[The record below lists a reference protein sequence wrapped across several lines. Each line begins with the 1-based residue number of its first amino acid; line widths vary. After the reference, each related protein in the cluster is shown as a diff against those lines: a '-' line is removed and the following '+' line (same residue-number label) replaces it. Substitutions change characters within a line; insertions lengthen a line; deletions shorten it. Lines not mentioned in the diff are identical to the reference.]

1 MRKYNLTKKLFI
13 LLLIIICLIITGC
26 SSGYT
31 ITLNFEDGSLY
42 KTINLKDGEVLNVEE
57 PTKEGHTFEGWYL
70 DNNKITNDNTF
81 TQDTTL
87 IAKFTINQYTYKFI
101 VDGEVIKEETANY
114 GAEIDFP
121 LDPTKDG
128 TKENKYVFDKW
139 DNEATTLLKDEV
151 FNAIFTEEKKTYE
164 YVFMNDDGTIIKEE
178 IAEYGSTI
186 VYPDT
191 PSKQDTQEF
200 SYTFTGW
207 DNDETVLTDDIVF
220 VAKYS
225 SVKKQYTY
233 KFVNDDGTV
242 LKEDVVDYGT
252 MPIEPENTPV
262 KEETTDKKYIFIG
275 WDKTISNVTD
285 NIIYTATYS
294 EVSVINTLDNK
305 VVSILGDSISTFYAE
320 GSEMNSYYGGNNEF
334 FYPRYSTTI
343 KTVDKTWWYQLIKNN
358 NLVLGINN
366 SWSGSCAMGTGSSAG
381 VSDNRINTIDDN
393 GTPDIVIIYLG
404 TNDSCSGYDVN
415 KYKAALETMITK
427 IRKICSPQ
435 IFITT
440 LGYTNYKG
448 NNFSN
453 DLRLDYNNVIRETAN
468 KYNCGI
474 VPLDEYI
481 VDDSYMYYL
490 EDTLHYNAKGATLLS
505 LIYEK
510 AIKEYNDIEF
520 TKEIQVQHK
529 EKLPEGVIAQ
539 ITATASTGFWT
550 GYQNNVYL
558 APSSSSEKPTYSTRI
573 EIKLNTEDNK
583 YYVSNIYKSGDTGA
597 YNSDFVLLIS
607 DSHVEKKLLV
617 DGLSEVKVGSLV
629 EFDTTLSFPVVIN
642 FKEGEVDNSGNDGGI
657 DLPDD
662 NLEEDG
668 KLIVGAYNDGVWTK
682 YDKNVIVYESD
693 KIDQKSTFINFYIIK
708 LTKEA
713 DSNKY
718 SVTGLKPVDQAATFE
733 GCDYYVLI
741 YRDLEVK
748 TFYEN
753 CNLGDKVTIEGDI
766 TSGNGKLV
774 FE

>member
-1 MRKYNLTKKLFI
+1 MNEKFNSEL
-13 LLLIIICLIITGC
+13 GQ
-26 SSGYT
+26 
-31 ITLNFEDGSLY
+31 
-42 KTINLKDGEVLNVEE
+42 
-57 PTKEGHTFEGWYL
+57 YL
-70 DNNKITNDNTF
+70 
-81 TQDTTL
+81 
-87 IAKFTINQYTYKFI
+87 
-101 VDGEVIKEETANY
+101 E
-114 GAEIDFP
+114 
-121 LDPTKDG
+121 
-128 TKENKYVFDKW
+128 
-139 DNEATTLLKDEV
+139 
-151 FNAIFTEEKKTYE
+151 
-164 YVFMNDDGTIIKEE
+164 
-178 IAEYGSTI
+178 S
-186 VYPDT
+186 
-191 PSKQDTQEF
+191 
-200 SYTFTGW
+200 
-207 DNDETVLTDDIVF
+207 
-220 VAKYS
+220 
-225 SVKKQYTY
+225 
-233 KFVNDDGTV
+233 
-242 LKEDVVDYGT
+242 
-252 MPIEPENTPV
+252 PIEER
-262 KEETTDKKYIFIG
+262 D
-275 WDKTISNVTD
+275 
-285 NIIYTATYS
+285 
-294 EVSVINTLDNK
+294 
-305 VVSILGDSISTFYAE
+305 
-320 GSEMNSYYGGNNEF
+320 
-334 FYPRYSTTI
+334 
-343 KTVDKTWWYQLIKNN
+343 
-358 NLVLGINN
+358 
-366 SWSGSCAMGTGSSAG
+366 
-381 VSDNRINTIDDN
+381 
-393 GTPDIVIIYLG
+393 
-404 TNDSCSGYDVN
+404 
-415 KYKAALETMITK
+415 
-427 IRKICSPQ
+427 
-435 IFITT
+435 
-440 LGYTNYKG
+440 
-448 NNFSN
+448 
-453 DLRLDYNNVIRETAN
+453 
-468 KYNCGI
+468 
-474 VPLDEYI
+474 
-481 VDDSYMYYL
+481 
-490 EDTLHYNAKGATLLS
+490 HAKGATLLS

-629 EFDTTLSFPVVIN
+629 EFDTTLLFPVVIN

-766 TSGNGKLV
+766 TSGNGKLI